1 MDNVLVD
8 FSSGIARL
16 SEEIKK
22 EYEGRLDEVPGIFSL
37 MDPLPGAIEAVKR
50 LSQFF
55 DVYILSTAPW
65 KNISAWSDKAA
76 WVHKYFGAD
85 KDSPFYKRL
94 IITHHK
100 NLNKGDF
107 LIDDRTK
114 NGAGDFEGE
123 LIQFG
128 SEKFSDW
135 HKVIDYLI
143 YKVIHAKL
151 TRPTEHYDEWIK
163 ERECIKKKSDLLAK
177 ALGYGWRFYL
187 AIMKDKD
194 LSKAVLDSDI
204 EYIKKNLDILSTLKE
219 PDLSRARSEFK
230 NSIFKGL
237 EEEADRIDDII
248 LDLWVD

>member
-1 MDNVLVD
+1 MKKILYFDMDDVLVN

-22 EYEGRLDEVPGIFSL
+22 EYDGRLDEVPGIFSL

-65 KNISAWSDKAA
+65 KNISAGSDKTA

-114 NGAGDFEGE
+114 NGAGEFEGE

-128 SEKFSDW
+128 SEKFSNWD
-135 HKVIDYLI
+135 KVIDYL
-143 YKVIHAKL
+143 VS
-151 TRPTEHYDEWIK
+151 
-163 ERECIKKKSDLLAK
+163 KS
-177 ALGYGWRFYL
+177 
-187 AIMKDKD
+187 I
-194 LSKAVLDSDI
+194 
-204 EYIKKNLDILSTLKE
+204 
-219 PDLSRARSEFK
+219 
-230 NSIFKGL
+230 
-237 EEEADRIDDII
+237 
-248 LDLWVD
+248 